1 MAICSTGA
9 RLTASCF
16 RAGELALKA
25 ADLPPEHRGRFRLN
39 SQRQIGF
46 TGQIG
51 FIGTGRGFMPL
62 ALAEYLRHLAT
73 RCSRMSRDCNDPV
86 TSKELVIISV
96 ELVEKA
102 EAFEAENAI
111 PLADDPRAAEITTR
125 DQDDEK

>member
-1 MAICSTGA
+1 LNIYLASAA

-16 RAGELALKA
+16 RAEGRAFKA
-25 ADLPPEHRGRFRLN
+25 RALPPEPQRPFRLN

-46 TGQIG
+46 TGI
-51 FIGTGRGFMPL
+51 GRGFMPL

-102 EAFEAENAI
+102 QAFEAEYAI
-111 PLADDPRAAEITTR
+111 PHADDSRAGDITTR
-125 DQDDEK
+125 EDDDEK

>member
-1 MAICSTGA
+1 VSNYLILNIFFKSAIG
-9 RLTASCF
+9 LTASCF
-16 RAGELALKA
+16 RASDRPRNGRC
-25 ADLPPEHRGRFRLN
+25 LPPEHRCPFRLN

-46 TGQIG
+46 TGI
-51 FIGTGRGFMPL
+51 GRGFMPL

-102 EAFEAENAI
+102 QAFEAEYAI
-111 PLADDPRAAEITTR
+111 PHAEDSRAADITTR
-125 DQDDEK
+125 EDDET